1 MTAVKKTSDMAIG
14 LPASDHALVPGVP
27 RASHSPSSSSANVKE
42 RSSLMRK
49 NNSRALGNLRDQVR
63 QDLAE
68 MLQQAGRPVAEQ
80 QGVMAAIATV
90 SRWLGWSASKAR
102 RHWYGE
108 VQTVA
113 AHDYLHAQQVLIE
126 KRKRV
131 ESARKRLADAVA
143 EFNALCNEGD

>member
-1 MTAVKKTSDMAIG
+1 
-14 LPASDHALVPGVP
+14 
-27 RASHSPSSSSANVKE
+27 
-42 RSSLMRK
+42 MRK